1 MADTKKSTR
10 PRLGRGLSSLISPST
25 PAPDPEGQY
34 EADDPHAPAQGDS
47 APAPPSEP
55 TSAELSIAV
64 ADIAPNPYQP
74 RRQFDEAELAELAD
88 SIAEQGII
96 QPLIIVKTE
105 KADTAQPYALIA
117 GERRLRA
124 AKRAGLANVPCI
136 VREATRQQM
145 IEWALVENI
154 QRSDLNPLERALA
167 YQQYM
172 DRFSLTHAQV
182 AQRLGQARTT
192 VSNHLRLLDLPESC
206 RELISQGTLTF
217 GHAKV
222 LAGLAERPKLQV
234 RLAKRTAAKGLSVR
248 HLEALAVAQSQPSD
262 SPAPAP
268 ARPAKPPYVRDLEER
283 LTHAIGTRVAIRP
296 GRAKNAGKIV
306 IEYYSLDDFDRI
318 ARGLGMVDEG
328 QPPSTQVP
336 DLGQRVI

>member
-1 MADTKKSTR
+1 MADTNKSTR
-10 PRLGRGLSSLISPST
+10 PRLGRGLSSLISSST
-25 PAPDPEGQY
+25 PPEGQY
-34 EADDPHAPAQGDS
+34 QADEPETTTTTDPVAAPA
-47 APAPPSEP
+47 APPP
-55 TSAELSIAV
+55 KHPAAEVSVPL

-74 RRQFDEAELAELAD
+74 RRQFDETDLAELAD

-96 QPLIIVKTE
+96 QPLIIVKNDSP
-105 KADTAQPYALIA
+105 DTSQPYALIA

-124 AKRAGLANVPCI
+124 ARRAGLSAVPCI
-136 VREATRQQM
+136 VREASRQQM
-145 IEWALVENI
+145 IEWALVENM

-172 DRFSLTHAQV
+172 DRFSLTQVQV

-192 VSNHLRLLDLPESC
+192 VTNHLRLLDLPEPC
-206 RELISQGTLTF
+206 REFISQGTLTF

-222 LAGLAERPKLQV
+222 LAGLTGRPKLQL
-234 RLAKRTAAKGLSVR
+234 RLAKRTVAKGLSVR
-248 HLEALAVAQSQPSD
+248 HLEALAAAQSLQSD

-268 ARPAKPPYVRDLEER
+268 AATTKPPYVRDLEER

-296 GRAKNAGKIV
+296 GRAKNTGKIV

-318 ARGLGMVDEG
+318 AHGLGLVDE
-328 QPPSTQVP
+328 
-336 DLGQRVI
+336 D